1 MAILVRETFDIA
13 IVDFSM
19 PDGKG
24 TEVVRFIKTQ
34 KPETKV
40 VGMSGTEQSN
50 KFYTVGADFFIKKP
64 FSVEQILKVIEG

>member
-1 MAILVRETFDIA
+1 MEILVKETFDIA
-13 IVDFSM
+13 IIDFSM

-40 VGMSGTEQSN
+40 VGMSGTEQSD
-50 KFYTVGADFFIKKP
+50 KFFTVGADFFIIKP
-64 FSVEQILKVIEG
+64 FSVEQILEIIED